1 MPYRRNLQWRVF
13 SRRVDD
19 HVREYTVA
27 QYGDEPDDNVESWSA
42 EDCIRAIDKYI
53 KRFGKG
59 QRGEEEQL
67 RDMLKIAHFA
77 CLAYDKMG
85 GKTKA
90 LPIENFYELKPGDY
104 GYIGG

>member
-1 MPYRRNLQWRVF
+1 MPYRRNLQWRIF

-19 HVREYTVA
+19 HVREYTIP
-27 QYGDEPDDNVESWSA
+27 QYGDEPDDAIEQWSA
-42 EDCIRAIDKYI
+42 DDCIRAIDKYV

-59 QRGEEEQL
+59 QRGKAEQL

-85 GKTKA
+85 GKTEPLHTNI
-90 LPIENFYELKPGDY
+90 LPNIETGNFLIKEQ
-104 GYIGG
+104 